1 VRETAQFY
9 PRLFL
14 IRQPKVIYIQI
25 TSLERERA
33 VTNIVKYM
41 DQDNIW
47 AFFVVAYEQSVDAP
61 EPASLLLLGAGLL
74 ASGAL
79 SWRRRGPGF
88 RSALFRRL
96 LGLSQSEARLPS
108 RQSRQGHS

>member
-1 VRETAQFY
+1 M
-9 PRLFL
+9 
-14 IRQPKVIYIQI
+14 IYIRI

-47 AFFVVAYEQSVDAP
+47 ASFVVAYEQSVDAP
-61 EPASLLLLGAGLL
+61 EPASLLLLGTGLL

-79 SWRRRGPGF
+79 SWRRRGSGF

-96 LGLSQSEARLPS
+96 EVTHHNRAQPIR
-108 RQSRQGHS
+108 RCIRR